1 MTVLRVLRYPDPR
14 LMQKSRRVGDGDD
27 IRDLVQDMIET
38 MDAEDGAGLAAPQVG
53 IHLRVF
59 VLSKDVC
66 EAQQVFVNPSWDAHG
81 GNSEM
86 TDEEEGCLSFPG
98 VYVKVRRVASVIV
111 TATSLTGKLFSL
123 PLDSLAA
130 VAVQHETDHLD
141 GRLMIDDLPR
151 HERRRIIAT
160 KMRRR

>member
-1 MTVLRVLRYPDPR
+1 MIRSILRYPDPR
-14 LMQKSRRVGDGDD
+14 LTVRSEPVRPADNIAG
-27 IRDLVQDMIET
+27 LVHDMLET

-53 IHLRVF
+53 VQLRVF

-66 EAQQVFVNPSWDAHG
+66 EAQQVFVNPVWGAHSDNPG
-81 GNSEM
+81 M

-98 VYVKVRRVASVIV
+98 VYVKVRRLANVFV
-111 TATSLTGKLFSL
+111 TATSLAGEQFSL
-123 PLDSLAA
+123 RLSDLAA

-151 HERRRIIAT
+151 HERRRLIAT
-160 KMRRR
+160 KMQRR